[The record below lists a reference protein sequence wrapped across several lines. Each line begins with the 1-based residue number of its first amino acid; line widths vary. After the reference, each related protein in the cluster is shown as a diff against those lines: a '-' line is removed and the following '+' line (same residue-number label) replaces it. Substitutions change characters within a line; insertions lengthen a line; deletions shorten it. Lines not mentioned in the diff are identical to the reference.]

1 MIGNNDFFNNR
12 NIRNEIESLQKQIQN
27 IKESIYIIEEKISK
41 YVSETDIPSQLYKDL
56 KSLKRKLQE
65 LESELNSK
73 TNIIKQQPK
82 VPKFLH
88 YLPDR
93 KPQETE
99 LDKLLQHCFQENNSK
114 PLVCIVHGDRSQ
126 GHDTFLERIR
136 EVFLP
141 TRFRPDKRSPISKY
155 LISCPKDNISNKTNF
170 HDQLRITL
178 ASKITNYAFN
188 SIQEINEALSN
199 QYTMI
204 YIHLSVEDW
213 YQLEIDCIGFFLE
226 FWQTWTDLCNGQFLM
241 VCLSIKYPTEDN
253 LSFCK
258 RHRLRSKKRKFIN
271 RLEQYFDSKLSQC
284 DRIMGTI
291 LPELESIKQEDVNNW
306 FSTEVRKLFSDDGM
320 IEHLDRQIKSL
331 YEKWNKKNKN
341 YSNAIPM
348 DYLAT
353 KLRKILQGNSVEE
366 EDVA

>member
-1 MIGNNDFFNNR
+1 MKNSDFSNIK
-12 NIRNEIESLQKQIQN
+12 NIRDEINSLEKRIKDVTENIELIKQK
-27 IKESIYIIEEKISK
+27 KTK
-41 YVSETDIPSQLYKDL
+41 YVEITDVPLQLNKDQMTFERELEKL
-56 KSLKRKLQE
+56 KQE
-65 LESELNSK
+65 LDNK
-73 TNIIKQQPK
+73 KNIIKQSPE
-82 VPKFLH
+82 VPKFLP

-93 KPQETE
+93 EPQETE

-114 PLVCIVHGDRSQ
+114 PLVCIVHGDKSQ

-141 TRFRPDKRSPISKY
+141 TRFRPDERYPIKPY
-155 LISCPKDNISNKTNF
+155 LISCPKDNINNKTDF

-178 ASKITNYAFN
+178 SSIITNYAFN
-188 SIQEINEALSN
+188 SIPEINEALSN

-213 YQLEIDCIGFFLE
+213 YQLEINCIGFFLE

-241 VCLSIKYPTEDN
+241 VCLSIKYPTADD

-271 RLEQYFDSKLSQC
+271 RLEQYFNSKLRQC

-291 LPELESIKQEDVNNW
+291 LPELESIEQKYVETW
-306 FSTEVRKLFSDDGM
+306 LSIEVRKLFSDDGM
-320 IEHLDRQIKSL
+320 IEHLDHQIKSL
-331 YEKWNKKNKN
+331 YENWNKKN
-341 YSNAIPM
+341 SPNAIPM

-353 KLRKILQGNSVEE
+353 KLRKILQGDSIE
-366 EDVA
+366 EDDVA